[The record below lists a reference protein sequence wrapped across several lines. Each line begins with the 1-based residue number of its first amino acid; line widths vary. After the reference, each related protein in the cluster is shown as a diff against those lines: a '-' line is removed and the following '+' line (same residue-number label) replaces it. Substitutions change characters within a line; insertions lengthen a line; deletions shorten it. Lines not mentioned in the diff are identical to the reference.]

1 MANIFKYK
9 DKYLKVGQSWT
20 DDKGIL
26 HPPNWGVWD
35 SDYKTS
41 MGITELVPEAT
52 PDPRYYT
59 WTMDG
64 DGKVT
69 SQAKSLNDS
78 GDVLGI
84 KSTLKNEVKQQQGR
98 RLGQTDWAIIRKTDN
113 GTAIPSNIQA
123 CRDAIRVKATEME
136 DAIDACSSATDIGKL
151 WHIRTE
157 DSDGKVTE
165 SGLLYNWPELE

>member
-1 MANIFKYK
+1 
-9 DKYLKVGQSWT
+9 
-20 DDKGIL
+20 
-26 HPPNWGVWD
+26 
-35 SDYKTS
+35 

-78 GDVLGI
+78 GDVPGI
-84 KSTLKNEVKQQQGR
+84 KSTLKNEVKQQQG
-98 RLGQTDWAIIRKTDN
+98 LLLDKTDWAIIRKSDK
-113 GTAIPSNIQA
+113 GTAVPTNIQTW
-123 CRDAIRVKATEME
+123 RDAIRTKATEME
-136 DAIDACSSATDIGKL
+136 DAIDACSSVADIDKL
-151 WHIRTE
+151 WYVRTE